1 MISELL
7 QNLNDRE
14 ELTAILIQKLSSEKA
29 MNIPHGKLW
38 IERKDKKQSFI
49 TIVQDR
55 VERTIG
61 VVVRINDG
69 SSTTFNHTA
78 SYTFN
83 EEDDQFFNL
92 FVLINKNC
100 LLR

>member
-1 MISELL
+1 VILQLL

-14 ELTAILIQKLSSEKA
+14 ELALILIKKLPNETA

-38 IERKDKKQSFI
+38 MVRKDKKQSFI
-49 TIVQDR
+49 TIVQDQ
-55 VERTIG
+55 VEKTIG

-83 EEDDQFFNL
+83 EDDDQFFNL